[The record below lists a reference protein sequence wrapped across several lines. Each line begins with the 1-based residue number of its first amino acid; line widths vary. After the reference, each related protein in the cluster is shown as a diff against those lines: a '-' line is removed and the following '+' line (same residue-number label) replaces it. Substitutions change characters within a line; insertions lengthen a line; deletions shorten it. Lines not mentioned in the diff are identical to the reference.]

1 MTKGRRLRYNKP
13 TAGKKPGRVL
23 KRPCSLALYRIFMR
37 TRKVCPFPKEKSIPF
52 LCLKGERLLCG
63 LICGWGL
70 GAVCGVAGPIL
81 SSVIT
86 GMPGAAML
94 MHMVPELCVYG
105 LCAGLLMKWVR
116 TGTLYADL
124 YLALVPAMLLGRV
137 VGGAVQALEYL
148 GGTESYSLAMW
159 VSGYFVGTLPGVLL
173 QLVVLPALVLA
184 VMKAGL
190 IPARYPMKK
199 EMV

>member
-1 MTKGRRLRYNKP
+1 MSSVKKICICALCIALCCVLP
-13 TAGKKPGRVL
+13 TAFHGLGL
-23 KRPCSLALYRIFMR
+23 GAALSPMHLP
-37 TRKVCPFPKEKSIPF
+37 V
-52 LCLKGERLLCG
+52 LLCG

-86 GMPGAAML
+86 GMPDAAML

-190 IPARYPMKK
+190 IPARYPIKK